1 MSVLEFEVVDI
12 TPDRYAASPSLTAR
26 IRIGESSGAVV
37 HAVAL
42 RCQVRIEP
50 QRRQY
55 DHDVEGLSD
64 LFGPRHRWGATLKSL
79 LWLHASAM
87 VKGFTDQVEIEM
99 SLPCTYDFEVAAT
112 KYLHAVRS
120 GDIPLALMFNGTVFT
135 RGDTGFQV
143 EQIPWHADI
152 EYRMPAQ
159 VWHDTMDAFFPNAG
173 WIRVS
178 RQTIDALDRYRTD
191 RGLTGWDEALTQ
203 LLASAGTADPSG
215 RTAVNR
221 QVRTVNGVSR

>member
-1 MSVLEFEVVDI
+1 MSTLEFEVLDI
-12 TPDRYAASPSLTAR
+12 APDPYAAAPTLTAR
-26 IRIGESSGAVV
+26 IRITETSGAVV
-37 HAVAL
+37 HAMAL

-55 DHDVEGLSD
+55 EGDVEGLSD

-79 LWLHASAM
+79 LWMHTSAM
-87 VKGFTDQVEIEM
+87 VKGFTDQIEIEM

-112 KYLHAVRS
+112 KYLHAVRT
-120 GDIPLALMFNGTVFT
+120 GDIPLALLFNGTVFT
-135 RGDTGFQV
+135 RGDSGFQV

-152 EYRMPAQ
+152 EYRMPAR
-159 VWHDTMDAFFPNAG
+159 VWHDTMDAFFPNSG

-191 RGLTGWDEALTQ
+191 RGLTGWEEAFRQ
-203 LLASAGTADPSG
+203 LLGSAGAHDRSSRTTAS
-215 RTAVNR
+215 R
-221 QVRTVNGVSR
+221 QVHTVNGVAR

>member
-12 TPDRYAASPSLTAR
+12 APDRYAASPALTAR
-26 IRIGESSGAVV
+26 IRIRETSGAVV
-37 HAVAL
+37 HAMAL

-55 DHDVEGLSD
+55 EDDVEGLSD

-87 VKGFTDQVEIEM
+87 VKGFTDLVEVDL

-159 VWHDTMDAFFPNAG
+159 VWHDTMDAFFPNSG

-191 RGLTGWDEALTQ
+191 LGLTGWEEALTQ
-203 LLASAGTADPSG
+203 LLSSAAAGDLAG
-215 RTAVNR
+215 RPAVNR